1 MNGSTT
7 RSKKISKDTWNKWKW
22 GQNNPKS
29 VGHRESNPKRDIH
42 SITVLPKK
50 QENNSNTLNFTEKE
64 LENEQQT
71 KPKWVEGRK

>member
-1 MNGSTT
+1 MNSSTM
-7 RSKKISKDTWNKWKW
+7 RPREKSKDTLKQTKCEH
-22 GQNNPKS
+22 NNPKS

-71 KPKWVEGRK
+71 KPK